1 MATMIKIRRV
11 ENAPRI
17 HLMVNE
23 LGKFEFDRNK
33 DEFTIPYEN
42 LAIILRD
49 GNMEV
54 PEGEEPFFVEE
65 DGLLT
70 KEKEPDEGF

>member
-1 MATMIKIRRV
+1 MATMIKIRRIKDS
-11 ENAPRI
+11 PRI

-23 LGKFEFDRNK
+23 LGKFEFDRDK

-54 PEGEEPFFVEE
+54 PEGEEPFEE
-65 DGLLT
+65 GSSAT
-70 KEKEPDEGF
+70 KEKESDEGF